1 MRRGASTTTAAA
13 ARISPL
19 IASICAEKLLRSVAG
34 PSSAC
39 FCSTPRWAAMRP
51 RSCSTSLPRAASSCS
66 VPMSRSSS
74 SAETGAGTGEAAAEG
89 GDCASTGPASAKS
102 SHAMHAPTPKMRDRI
117 MAPEISRAPGQG
129 QAPRHTIAKLPFAA
143 ILWPPGA
150 VSRSNVREAQE
161 RRARAAAQI
170 GTPAKAR
177 SAAPTRPR
185 PDRAKMA
192 PEMRLSQTS
201 RTVPTP
207 RRSAAMPK
215 LRPSHHNSDPRKT
228 PPTSTAMPG
237 IPADAHLGE
246 DAGKGEDG
254 DGIGDGEGEGRDE
267 GAEMPLVMD
276 RLGLGIARL
285 EQRLSADI
293 EQEQAAGSGEPI
305 LIAQHEVAHDG
316 DAEAGDDAED
326 GVRGGGAETRDEA
339 VCRTF
344 EEGAAHAEHA
354 DGTNR
359 QRDNDAD
366 GDALQEGEE
375 ERGGYR
381 HRDAAKKRCQ
391 SRRRGGST
399 QPGAPPATPAF
410 GESAAVRINPGLWS
424 EERFRLARTE
434 FATTGRL

>member
-74 SAETGAGTGEAAAEG
+74 SAETGAGTGEAAVEG

-129 QAPRHTIAKLPFAA
+129 QAPRHTIAKLPFCGDIVAA
-143 ILWPPGA
+143 
-150 VSRSNVREAQE
+150 
-161 RRARAAAQI
+161 
-170 GTPAKAR
+170 
-177 SAAPTRPR
+177 
-185 PDRAKMA
+185 
-192 PEMRLSQTS
+192 
-201 RTVPTP
+201 
-207 RRSAAMPK
+207 RRSLAQQCTRGA
-215 LRPSHHNSDPRKT
+215 RETRTCRRSDRHAGEGKER
-228 PPTSTAMPG
+228 G
-237 IPADAHLGE
+237 ADQAEARQGQ
-246 DAGKGEDG
+246 DG
-254 DGIGDGEGEGRDE
+254 AGIGDGEGEGRDE